1 MTTCEAN
8 GISEPAVDALAIAI
22 QALRR
27 IFDGCSA
34 TGRWLCVEDLEA
46 VGHDPASPDPGYY
59 DCRNPP
65 SGYTEKGW
73 IGARDNR
80 EEPQERLKPCE
91 WEDYDQE
98 EQTRWL
104 ETCARTA
111 KRALEG
117 IGVSLCDPGE
127 EGSR

>member
-1 MTTCEAN
+1 MTTYEAN
-8 GISEPAVDALAIAI
+8 GISEPAVDSIGIAI

-34 TGRWLCVEDLEA
+34 TGRWLCVEGLEA

-59 DCRNPP
+59 DCHNPP

-73 IGARDNR
+73 IGTGDDG
-80 EEPQERLKPCE
+80 EEPKERLKPRE

-98 EQTRWL
+98 EQTQWL

-111 KRALEG
+111 KRALERM
-117 IGVSLCDPGE
+117 GVPLCDPSGTE
-127 EGSR
+127 